1 MDDIQ
6 PSTRHVMHIN
16 VRIWNKYPILGQSIK
31 FDRKTVPLDK
41 CTRSTIKKNMVSYDE
56 VSGKMRYASH
66 HHKCLSCAGMQPK
79 DVRSRRLKL
88 KEDTKAAINDW
99 DQQMDWD

>member
-6 PSTRHVMHIN
+6 RSTRHVMHIN
-16 VRIWNKYPILGQSIK
+16 VRIWNKVPVLGQSI
-31 FDRKTVPLDK
+31 FDRRTVTFDK
-41 CTRSTIKKNMVSYDE
+41 CTSNTIKKNMVSYDE
-56 VSGKMRYASH
+56 VSGKIRYASH

-88 KEDTKAAINDW
+88 KEDTKAAID
-99 DQQMDWD
+99 DCLD